1 MGLMD
6 SGGGAGED
14 YLPFEQQVA
23 LAEDEVE
30 GELVSGFW
38 LHQITYSR
46 RPGHRRKHR
55 WDCTCGEGSSERTSA
70 KAQRRVAVHL
80 FFSKKDYP
88 HCWGEDA
95 RLALAAR
102 VVEHD
107 PRCVSQSGNP
117 WDESYCDCPLLGLVD
132 EGIVR

>member
-1 MGLMD
+1 MGFLD
-6 SGGGAGED
+6 SDAGAGED
-14 YLPFEQQVA
+14 YLPWDEQ
-23 LAEDEVE
+23 LFLDEEE
-30 GELVSGFW
+30 GVTVIDGFW
-38 LHQITYSR
+38 LHQITYTRNRDR
-46 RPGHRRKHR
+46 RRQHV
-55 WDCTCGEGSSERTSA
+55 WECLCGDGGSERTSA
-70 KAQRRVAVHL
+70 AAQRRVAVHL

-107 PRCVSQSGNP
+107 PRCISQSGDP
-117 WDESYCDCPLLGLVD
+117 WDEPYCDCPLLGLVD